1 MASQSGA
8 LGLAI
13 LALAKRRDLGLSMF
27 VSIGNKADI
36 SGNDLL
42 QYWEEDPGTDV
53 VLLYLE
59 AFKNPRRFAR
69 IARRFS
75 RKKPIICIKGGRS
88 DAVCGQQVLTLQH
101 LPEATCRW
109 RRSSA
114 RQGSSDLRAWRRCS
128 ILLQR
133 WPASRGSGTTGLGL
147 SPMQGGPGILC
158 ADACET
164 NGLVVESLPE
174 DIQKKLAAFL
184 PSAAGVSNPV
194 DMIASAPP
202 EHYRKTIEMM
212 LSSDSIDGLIV
223 IYIPVGLAEDEDI
236 LKAIS
241 DGVSDVRSKGIKDKP
256 VIAVPMIW
264 DREILP

>member
-1 MASQSGA
+1 MGCASSARTVLGSSTQIHWYNASFSPVFPPEGKIAMASQSGA

-88 DAVCGQQVLTLQH
+88 DAGMRAAGSHTAALAGSDVPV
-101 LPEATCRW
+101 EALF
-109 RRSSA
+109 S
-114 RQGSSDLRAWRRCS
+114 Q
-128 ILLQR
+128 
-133 WPASRGSGTTGLGL
+133 TGVIRL
-147 SPMQGGPGILC
+147 SPMQGARG
-158 ADACET
+158 
-164 NGLVVESLPE
+164 
-174 DIQKKLAAFL
+174 
-184 PSAAGVSNPV
+184 
-194 DMIASAPP
+194 
-202 EHYRKTIEMM
+202 
-212 LSSDSIDGLIV
+212 SSV
-223 IYIPVGLAEDEDI
+223 QMPARRM
-236 LKAIS
+236 A
-241 DGVSDVRSKGIKDKP
+241 
-256 VIAVPMIW
+256 
-264 DREILP
+264 